1 MFFSPW
7 VFNHFNILCGN
18 FNIAN
23 FGYILTFRDKP
34 SNFNSLPLKLCSKLM
49 VDAISRWW
57 AGKLKAISNC
67 KWKRTQRKP
76 NFNLYILL
84 HLLKAFGPTS
94 SSPSYQPLL
103 SGSQMLWIEKSLTCE
118 MTRRRG
124 MWTWATHLDSIAVS
138 VFVFSLFELDK
149 YCQKQIQMTIWWRE
163 EQACLDHPLNYT
175 YGILEVWEWWGYANL
190 LQGRWSRCR
199 CIWKYTKDCLFS
211 EYVVYCPL

>member
-94 SSPSYQPLL
+94 SSPSDQPLL
-103 SGSQMLWIEKSLTCE
+103 SGSQMLWIEKSLTKKTLNGLSLSRMLRTLHCKWAVPPSWAVTFV
-118 MTRRRG
+118 TRLLSKTG
-124 MWTWATHLDSIAVS
+124 PSAT
-138 VFVFSLFELDK
+138 
-149 YCQKQIQMTIWWRE
+149 
-163 EQACLDHPLNYT
+163 
-175 YGILEVWEWWGYANL
+175 GIDGRKSGWFQF
-190 LQGRWSRCR
+190 QG
-199 CIWKYTKDCLFS
+199 S
-211 EYVVYCPL
+211 EI